1 MSNNTDTE
9 ACTVGKTKACSKK
22 HSFKLND
29 KSKIWPNFL
38 ISIAKLYEEFEF
50 DDSRSYYVIEY
61 RGVE

>member
-38 ISIAKLYEEFEF
+38 ISIA
-50 DDSRSYYVIEY
+50 
-61 RGVE
+61 